1 MTQKTFSSII
11 LYFTLFVTISIL
23 ALLVWDHFHG
33 GVPGHHLLKREDL
46 PKISN
51 WWGAIA
57 LPVATYISLSKIR
70 KRINFEANFN
80 NQNFIKQHLL
90 PFFVAFVFAI
100 IIVISSGTGHS
111 EISYSMFKLLFVVAI
126 FIPIYKSEYFLGFV
140 LGLTYTFGGALPI
153 IIGLVL
159 VTVFY
164 VIFKF
169 IRPLFVWLGTKIGL
183 LKNNVKNN

>member
-1 MTQKTFSSII
+1 MTQKTFSTII
-11 LYFTLFVTISIL
+11 LYCTLFVTISIL
-23 ALLVWDHFHG
+23 ALLFWEHFHG
-33 GVPGHHLLKREDL
+33 GVSGHNLLKREDL

-51 WWGAIA
+51 WWGAIS
-57 LPVATYISLSKIR
+57 LPLATYVSLNKIR
-70 KRINFEANFN
+70 NRINFESKFN

-90 PFFVAFVFAI
+90 PFISAFAFAI
-100 IIVISSGTGHS
+100 IIVISSSTGNS

-169 IRPLFVWLGTKIGL
+169 IRPVFAWLGLKIGL
-183 LKNNVKNN
+183 LKKNVKNN